1 VVSDGLPGGGRSSAG
16 TTLRLRFEIEC
27 EREDDLTE
35 ILNRHSTMGASLV
48 DRADG
53 RLGVDVFFGPDNGRL
68 IPNLVHA
75 LVAIGVE
82 RTEIG
87 TQEAEDWLA
96 SYRETVRPF
105 VVGKGW
111 WIDPHPGTPTPA
123 PDGFRRLVIEPRMAF
138 GTGSHQSTALVL
150 MELEDRP
157 PEGLTILDVGSG
169 SGILALAAE
178 RLGAAW
184 AVGFDLDLEAVMVA
198 RQIRRDQDF
207 SGDPAFFAGPRSAIG
222 TGVFDLIV
230 CNMISEHFLPM
241 SESFREMLAVEGSVV
256 FSGILESEAA
266 EVSAALEHQG
276 YRMLSVRTLDEWVAF
291 RVTHAD

>member
-1 VVSDGLPGGGRSSAG
+1 MVNEALVGGGQLSAG
-16 TTLRLRFEIEC
+16 TTLRLRFEIESG
-27 EREDDLTE
+27 REDDLAE

-48 DRADG
+48 SRADG
-53 RLGVDVFFGPDNGRL
+53 RLGVDVFFRPTEGLL
-68 IPNLVHA
+68 IPDLVHA
-75 LVAIGVE
+75 LAVIGVE
-82 RTEIG
+82 STEVG

-96 SYRETVRPF
+96 SYREAIRPF

-123 PDGFRRLVIEPRMAF
+123 PKGFRRLVIEPRMAF

-150 MELEDRP
+150 MELESRP
-157 PEGLTILDVGSG
+157 PEGLTMLDVGSG
-169 SGILALAAE
+169 SGILALAAQ

-184 AVGFDLDLEAVMVA
+184 VVGFDLDLEAVMVA

-207 SGDPAFFAGPRSAIG
+207 SCDPAFFAGPWSAIG
-222 TGVFDLIV
+222 SAAFDLIV

-241 SESFREMLAVEGSVV
+241 VGSLREMLAAEGSVV

-266 EVSAALEHQG
+266 EVSLALEHQG
-276 YRMLSVRTLDEWVAF
+276 FRTLSVRTLDEWVAV
-291 RVTHAD
+291 RVTHAE

>member
-1 VVSDGLPGGGRSSAG
+1 MNDGLPRGGRSSAG

-27 EREDDLTE
+27 GREDDLAE

-48 DRADG
+48 SRPQG
-53 RLGVDVFFGPDNGRL
+53 KLGVDVFFGADDGRL
-68 IPNLVHA
+68 IPDLIHA

-82 RTEIG
+82 RTEVG

-96 SYRETVRPF
+96 SYREAIRPF

-123 PDGFRRLVIEPRMAF
+123 PEGLRRLVIEPRMAF

-150 MELEDRP
+150 MELESRP
-157 PEGLTILDVGSG
+157 PEGVRVLDVGSG
-169 SGILALAAE
+169 SGILALAAQ

-184 AVGFDLDLEAVMVA
+184 VVGFDLDLEAVMVA

-207 SGDPAFFAGPRSAIG
+207 SCDPAFFVGPWDAIG
-222 TGVFDLIV
+222 PAAFDLIV

-241 SESFREMLAVEGSVV
+241 SGSLREMLAEEGSVV

-266 EVSAALEHQG
+266 EVSTVLEHQG

-291 RVTHAD
+291 RMTHEG